1 MSQSLGPPLRLVT
14 FSLFP
19 CLFAYPQRVS
29 EKRRP
34 LCGCCSCSFLPKM
47 YTFYSQFNLTISR
60 FRFPA
65 RPFAFSRFLGSREP
79 GRELSAQVNLC
90 ARTQLDTKSSA
101 VDSGI
106 ASRGSRLAPVAGSLI
121 VVPGLGFGFGFLPI
135 SLGVPL
141 SRLRPLDKPH
151 NPAPFFRFS
160 NHMSERSSL
169 RNCASEP
176 KASYEVNIIISPSN
190 QNQLHCCPVHAGENL
205 CTARKVVTIRVYI
218 RRIN

>member
-121 VVPGLGFGFGFLPI
+121 VVPGLGFGFLPT

-151 NPAPFFRFS
+151 NPAPFFDFP
-160 NHMSERSSL
+160 
-169 RNCASEP
+169 AT
-176 KASYEVNIIISPSN
+176 
-190 QNQLHCCPVHAGENL
+190 CPRGAACE
-205 CTARKVVTIRVYI
+205 TARVSQKQATRLTSLFHLLIKISNIVALCMQGKIYAQPEK
-218 RRIN
+218 